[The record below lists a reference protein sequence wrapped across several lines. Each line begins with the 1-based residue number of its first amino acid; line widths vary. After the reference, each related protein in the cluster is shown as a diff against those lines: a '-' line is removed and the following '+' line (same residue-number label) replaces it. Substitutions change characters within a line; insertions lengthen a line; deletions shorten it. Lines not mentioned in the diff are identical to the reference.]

1 VLQSVARQPYY
12 RQQHPKCCERTNEWR
27 NKGKAG
33 DGMGEGS
40 GMRSRG
46 DKRRLATGG
55 RIGMKG
61 GSLILPK
68 V

>member
-1 VLQSVARQPYY
+1 
-12 RQQHPKCCERTNEWR
+12 
-27 NKGKAG
+27 
-33 DGMGEGS
+33 MGWGG

-55 RIGMKG
+55 GIGMRRARVCSALQSGVQK
-61 GSLILPK
+61 P

>member
-1 VLQSVARQPYY
+1 
-12 RQQHPKCCERTNEWR
+12 
-27 NKGKAG
+27 
-33 DGMGEGS
+33 MGEGS

-61 GSLILPK
+61 ESLILPK
-68 V
+68 VWSPKTSSEQAQKTGKVHSWV

>member
-1 VLQSVARQPYY
+1 
-12 RQQHPKCCERTNEWR
+12 
-27 NKGKAG
+27 
-33 DGMGEGS
+33 MGEGS